1 MSRVLVD
8 NLDVR
13 AGPSFNTEKI
23 ATYNAGNIINSGDLL
38 IENEGCIWL
47 RYTGASGNK
56 RYVCAIDRDGTQY
69 VQPASHIP
77 GLKFPIV
84 GRDCDIPIHN
94 PPCAPPP
101 FSYTGI
107 LGIPKQTQFPDHR
120 IQKWGCCFLC
130 TCVKGGLTTFD
141 QCMDCFNWGINTGKL
156 RPTDCYVL
164 CDKEQ
169 WAREIS
175 SRYGTPYHGDYCF
188 QKSRTFCLTQN
199 GKEIFNPLG
208 LGWK

>member
-1 MSRVLVD
+1 MSRVLVN
-8 NLDVR
+8 NLHVR

-23 ATYNAGNIINSGDLL
+23 ATYNAGDIINSGDLL

-56 RYVCAIDRDGTQY
+56 RYVCAYDKDGTQY
-69 VQPASHIP
+69 VQPGVAIP
-77 GLKFPIV
+77 GLRFPKV
-84 GRDCDIPIHN
+84 GGGCDIPIHN
-94 PPCAPPP
+94 LHL
-101 FSYTGI
+101 SNTGI
-107 LGIPKQTQFPDHR
+107 PGIPKQTQFPDHR
-120 IQKWGCCFLC
+120 IQRWGCFFLC
-130 TCVKGGLTTFD
+130 TCVKGGLTTYD

-175 SRYGTPYHGDYCF
+175 SRYGTPYHADYCF
-188 QKSRTFCLTQN
+188 QKNHRHFWLTQN
-199 GKEIFNPLG
+199 GNEIYNPKG
-208 LGWK
+208 LGWR